1 MMAINDEGEIREL
14 LGRPRRIAV
23 VGASPNP
30 ARPSNGVLAFLM
42 RQGHDVIAV
51 NPGHAGSTIHGAP
64 VVATL
69 ANVEP
74 PAEIVDIFRNSEDA
88 GAAVDEAIVHGAKAV
103 WLQMGV
109 INEAAAKRAEAAG
122 LLEQVQTLEL
132 LSELPDDLLA
142 GGERHAFRLTP
153 LGRAVAE
160 SLPDHGRVGALRG
173 MRRAAPGRGRATLAR
188 SAPGVWRMG

>member
-1 MMAINDEGEIREL
+1 MAINDEAEIREL
-14 LGRPRRIAV
+14 LSQRRRIAV

-30 ARPSNGVLAFLM
+30 ARASNEVLAFLI

-74 PAEIVDIFRNSEDA
+74 PAEIVDIFRNSDQA

-103 WLQMGV
+103 WMQIGV
-109 INEAAAKRAEAAG
+109 IDAAAAKRANAAG
-122 LLEQVQTLEL
+122 LTVVMDRCPKVEI
-132 LSELPDDLLA
+132 P
-142 GGERHAFRLTP
+142 RLGLT
-153 LGRAVAE
+153 R
-160 SLPDHGRVGALRG
+160 
-173 MRRAAPGRGRATLAR
+173 
-188 SAPGVWRMG
+188 